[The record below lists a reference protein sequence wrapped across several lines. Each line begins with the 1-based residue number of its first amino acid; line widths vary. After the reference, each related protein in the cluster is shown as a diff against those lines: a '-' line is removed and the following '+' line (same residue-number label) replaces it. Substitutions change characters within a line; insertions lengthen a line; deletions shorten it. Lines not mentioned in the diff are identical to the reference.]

1 MLWGLL
7 GTFVLVAGV
16 SAEYTSGGKFAEFVA
31 DHVFGDIHGDEF
43 GAVVDSDGEAYEV
56 RGDHRGAGPGFDGG
70 LLAGFLSGD
79 HALFQFVM
87 YIRTFF

>member
-31 DHVFGDIHGDEF
+31 NHIFGHIDGDELV
-43 GAVVDSDGEAYEV
+43 AVVDSDGEADEV
-56 RGDHRGAGPGFDGG
+56 GGNHRGAGPRLDSRFLAG
-70 LLAGFLSGD
+70 LLGGD
-79 HALFQFVM
+79 HTLFEFVM